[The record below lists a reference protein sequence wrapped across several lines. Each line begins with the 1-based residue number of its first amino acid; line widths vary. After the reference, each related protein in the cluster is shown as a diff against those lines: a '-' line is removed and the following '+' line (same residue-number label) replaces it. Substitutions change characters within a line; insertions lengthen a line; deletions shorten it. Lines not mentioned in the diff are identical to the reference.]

1 MNAGG
6 AQHAA
11 EQEEIWNQFG
21 FMRFIRFMGFIGFMR
36 FAFEGTK

>member
-21 FMRFIRFMGFIGFMR
+21 FMRFMGFIGFMR